1 MRHVIIGGSGF
12 TGTALCE
19 ALLNRGQR
27 PLVLDLRPVPTHLT
41 SRVDFLQGDTTDRRA
56 LASLGLTQAD
66 AVYQFAA
73 RQFHG
78 QVPYRGRQ
86 PWFDAVNVLGVRALL
101 SAMADAGTS
110 RLVFFSTD
118 MTYGRPLQSPVPPNH
133 PQTPLGHYGRSKL
146 AAERL
151 LLEAVRSQ
159 KIRAT
164 IFRPRL
170 IAGTGRLGVLAKLFR
185 LIRRGAPV
193 PMIGTGRNRYQLVA
207 VEDCVQAAL
216 TAVEKGCPTG
226 PFNLGSANPPNVKTL
241 LGSLILRAGSKSR
254 LLRTPAALVQL
265 ALALL
270 DAAGLTLL
278 YPEQF
283 AIADSD
289 FVLDTSHTIKE
300 LGWAP
305 AAKDEDVLWDAYTHF
320 CATA

>member
-12 TGTALCE
+12 TGTSLCE
-19 ALLNRGQR
+19 ALISRGQK
-27 PLVLDLRPVPTHLT
+27 PTVLDQRPVAPHLT
-41 SRVDFLQGDTTDRRA
+41 AAVNFIQGDTTDRRA
-56 LASLGLTQAD
+56 LAALRLAPCD
-66 AVYQFAA
+66 AVYQLAA

-78 QVPYRGRQ
+78 PVPYFRRQ
-86 PWFDAVNVLGVRALL
+86 RWFDAVNVLGVRALL
-101 SAMADAGTS
+101 SAMVDAGTS

-118 MTYGRPLQSPVPPNH
+118 MTYGRPLQSPVPSTH
-133 PQTPLGHYGRSKL
+133 RQAPLGHYGRSKL

-151 LLEAVRSQ
+151 LLDAVRSG

-170 IAGTGRLGVLAKLFR
+170 IAGAGRLGILTKLFS

-193 PMIGTGRNRYQLVA
+193 PLIGSGRNRYQLVA

-216 TAVEKGCPTG
+216 VAVEAGCPTG

-241 LGSLILRAGSKSR
+241 LSSLISRAGSKSK
-254 LLRTPAALVQL
+254 LLPTPAPLVQFTL
-265 ALALL
+265 SML

-289 FVLDTSHTIKE
+289 FVLDTSQTIKD
-300 LGWAP
+300 LGWSP
-305 AAKDEDVLWDAYTHF
+305 ASKDEDVLWDAYTRF
-320 CATA
+320 CATG

>member
-19 ALLNRGQR
+19 ALLIRGQR
-27 PLVLDLRPVPTHLT
+27 PLVLDLRPVPAQLS
-41 SRVDFLQGDTTDRRA
+41 SRVDFLQGDTTDKRA
-56 LASLGLTQAD
+56 LASLRLGPHD
-66 AVYQFAA
+66 AVYQLAA

-78 QVPYRGRQ
+78 PVPYRGRQ
-86 PWFDAVNVLGVRALL
+86 TWCDAVNVLGVRALL

-118 MTYGRPLQSPVPPNH
+118 MTYGRPRQSPVPSTH
-133 PQTPLGHYGRSKL
+133 PQNPLGHYGRSKL

-151 LLEAVRSQ
+151 LLEAVRSG
-159 KIRAT
+159 RFRVT

-170 IAGTGRLGVLAKLFR
+170 IAGTGRLGILSKLFS

-193 PMIGTGRNRYQLVA
+193 PMIGSGRNRYQLVA
-207 VEDCVQAAL
+207 VKDCVEAAL
-216 TAVEKGCPTG
+216 VAVEAGCPTG
-226 PFNLGSANPPNVKTL
+226 PFNLGSASPPNVKTL
-241 LGSLILRAGSKSR
+241 LSSIISRAGSKSR
-254 LLRTPAALVQL
+254 LLPTPASLVQL
-265 ALALL
+265 TLSLL
-270 DAAGLTLL
+270 DAVGLTLL

-289 FVLDTSHTIKE
+289 FVLDTSQTVKE

>member
-19 ALLNRGQR
+19 ALLKRGQT
-27 PLVLDLRPVPTHLT
+27 PLVLDLRPPPKHLT
-41 SRVDFLQGDTTDRRA
+41 PLVDFLQGDTTDSRA
-56 LASLGLTQAD
+56 LASLRLAPDD
-66 AVYQFAA
+66 AVYQLAA

-78 QVPYRGRQ
+78 PVPTRGRQ
-86 PWFDAVNVLGVRALL
+86 AWFDAVNVLGVRNTL
-101 SAMADAGTS
+101 SAMAQSGAS
-110 RLVFFSTD
+110 MLVFFSTD
-118 MTYGRPLQSPVPPNH
+118 MTYGMPQQNPVPSTH
-133 PQTPLGHYGRSKL
+133 SQTPLGHYGRSKL

-151 LLEAVRSQ
+151 LLDAVRSG
-159 KIRAT
+159 KLHAT

-170 IAGTGRLGVLAKLFR
+170 IAGAGRLGILTKLFS
-185 LIRRGAPV
+185 LIRLGAPV
-193 PMIGTGRNRYQLVA
+193 PMIGTGKNRYQLVA

-226 PFNLGSANPPNVKTL
+226 PFNLGSANPPNVKSL
-241 LGSLILRAGSKSR
+241 LGSLISRAGSRSR
-254 LLRTPAALVQL
+254 LLATPAPLVQFTL
-265 ALALL
+265 AAL

-283 AIADSD
+283 AIADTD
-289 FVLDTSHTIKE
+289 FILDTSQTVKE
-300 LGWAP
+300 LGWTP

>member
-19 ALLNRGQR
+19 ALVKRAQR
-27 PLVLDLRPVPTHLT
+27 PLVLDLRPLPGHLA
-41 SRVDFLQGDTTDRRA
+41 SCVDFIQGDTTDA
-56 LASLGLTQAD
+56 CSLASLRLAPDD
-66 AVYQFAA
+66 AVYQLAA

-78 QVPYRGRQ
+78 PVPFRRRQ
-86 PWFDAVNVLGVRALL
+86 AWFDAVNVLGVRATL
-101 SAMADAGTS
+101 SAMAEAGTS
-110 RLVFFSTD
+110 KLVFFSTD
-118 MTYGRPLQSPVPPNH
+118 MTYGRPLQSPVPSTH
-133 PQTPLGHYGRSKL
+133 PQTPIGHYGRSKL

-159 KIRAT
+159 RFRVT

-170 IAGTGRLGVLAKLFR
+170 IAGTGRLGILAKLFH
-185 LIRRGAPV
+185 LIRWGAPV
-193 PMIGTGRNRYQLVA
+193 PMIGTGKNRYQLVA

-216 TAVEKGCPTG
+216 TAVEANCPTG
-226 PFNLGSANPPNVKTL
+226 PFNLGSADPPNVKTL
-241 LGSLILRAGSKSR
+241 LGSIISRAGSKSR
-254 LLRTPAALVQL
+254 LLATPASLVQL
-265 ALALL
+265 ALAAL

-289 FVLDTSHTIKE
+289 FVLDTSRTVQE

-305 AAKDEDVLWDAYTHF
+305 ASKDEDVIWDAYTHF